1 MFNTNWFFLSRVD
14 LESLTHT
21 VVFGDVLMHFLGVS
35 NVLFELE
42 DKKWENKKRKKFFGL
57 SNIVRNEKKVKI
69 YLFIY

>member
-1 MFNTNWFFLSRVD
+1 
-14 LESLTHT
+14 
-21 VVFGDVLMHFLGVS
+21 MHFLGVS